1 MHPLTSSTVQT
12 PVLMPES
19 DNCPIIATGGSN
31 GSVYE
36 APACA
41 RYIPNQQVCG
51 GSPEQPLDEH
61 LITALT
67 SCAVKI
73 KPEQPKVKFQEND
86 LLLVYPCNS
95 HRGFAP
101 GLDLEINPEKLK
113 NSLEDQI
120 DQFLRKRWI
129 DGKRE
134 DGPTEDETKSLADS
148 ILARLPAE
156 LTEFLNK
163 DWSGKELFAPEEYQA
178 LARFHSAMILAKHER
193 INWWEFENDEEC
205 EEVNDFIVK
214 NNIPLRILWNKNDE
228 EFLEFF
234 NKECIPLRNG
244 WSMDEIK
251 IIKRWL
257 NGKLIKHIKTCHYGI
272 LKAGCVTVCDNCQYS
287 VIENWKIYERLK
299 MFYET
304 EAEIVVTQPFFRWLN
319 V

>member
-1 MHPLTSSTVQT
+1 MHPLASSTIQT

-19 DNCPIIATGGSN
+19 DNCPLIATGGSN

-41 RYIPNQQVCG
+41 RYIPNQQVCA
-51 GSPEQPLDEH
+51 GSPEQSVDEH

-67 SCAVKI
+67 SCTVKI

-95 HRGFAP
+95 HLGRAP

-113 NSLEDQI
+113 NSLEFNI
-120 DQFLRKRWI
+120 SEFLRKRWI

-134 DGPTEDETKSLADS
+134 DSPTEDETKSLADS
-148 ILARLPAE
+148 ILAKLPAE

-193 INWWEFENDEEC
+193 INYLWAFVNDEEC
-205 EEVNDFIVK
+205 EDVNDFIVK
-214 NNIPLRILWNKNDE
+214 NNIPLSILWSKDDE
-228 EFLEFF
+228 EFHEFF
-234 NKECIPLRNG
+234 NKECMPLRND
-244 WSMDEIK
+244 WSLDEIK
-251 IIKRWL
+251 IIRYWLKREL
-257 NGKLIKHIKTCHYGI
+257 SKPVKTCHYGI

-287 VIENWKIYERLK
+287 VIENREMYERFK
-299 MFYET
+299 MFMR
-304 EAEIVVTQPFFRWLN
+304 QKQKLS
-319 V
+319 